1 MQTTTKMLDDLLQG
15 AVLHRNDIDVGM
27 LGQFRQRAT
36 VYTRQLMARL
46 EQCLTQVGSHAT
58 TSD

>member
-1 MQTTTKMLDDLLQG
+1 MLDDLLQG

-36 VYTRQLMARL
+36 VDTYHLVTRL
-46 EQCLTQVGSHAT
+46 EQCLAHVRSYTAS
-58 TSD
+58 SN